1 MPEYYGF
8 TDAPA
13 KEDAFSIEQYIKGL
27 ASFIESC
34 NTPMTISIQGSWGT
48 GKTSVMKFV
57 QRELDKKTLS
67 IDFNTWQFS
76 QFNQQDVLAGSLLT
90 TMMEKMRASRDT
102 VIAIRKSKKAMF
114 SKGLDWTGKTLAVV
128 TGNEMI
134 AQMAGDLANKIN
146 ETDQSM
152 DDMDT
157 AHALAK
163 LKDYFTDA
171 VNETLKAISS
181 EGKDRIVFY
190 IDDLDRLEP
199 RKAVELLEVMKLF
212 FDVEGCV
219 FILAIDYDVVV
230 RGVAAKYGTFSED
243 KNENAA
249 KGKSFFDKIIQVPFK
264 MPVGEYDINAYV
276 DKCLGAIN
284 ISSNKDDL
292 EKYVNLIKTSIG
304 TNPRSMKRLF
314 NAYLLLNKVKEKA
327 YKHNSRGQMTLFA
340 LLCMQFAYEGIY
352 NYILKN
358 RFELSDQDLFQ
369 LSSEDHEDLLV
380 NQIGKTTLAGVDIE
394 RLHSFMENFIDII
407 DDNHNQKLDDEELDA
422 LRQLLDISSITNSTD
437 TTEAPKEENSKYKIK
452 KTAYRFIG
460 KEYFSGSRKG
470 NNIGFLVHDVIKYVA
485 QSNAWSKDDAILFR
499 EEYYKLGK
507 TGWLCE
513 VILLENEVLAL
524 PSIPDCN
531 YTQEKD
537 EHGNRKTGSV
547 EAFTDWYICSKTL
560 EKRSETETTKYGID
574 DVQSDE
580 FAITLSDGVHAYTA
594 RYFGDA
600 NIDKVLKILEEQFN
614 TKVDIE
620 RTSL

>member
-1 MPEYYGF
+1 MSIHFGF

-13 KEDAFSIEQYIKGL
+13 KEDDFSIEQYIKGL

-48 GKTSVMKFV
+48 GKTSIMKFV
-57 QRELDKKTLS
+57 QRELDDKTLS

-76 QFNQQDVLAGSLLT
+76 QFNQQDMLAGSLLT
-90 TMMEKMRASRDT
+90 TMMEKMRASHDT
-102 VIAIRKSKKAMF
+102 VSAIKKSKKAMF
-114 SKGLDWTGKTLAVV
+114 SKGLDWAGKTIAVV

-134 AQMAGDLANKIN
+134 AQMSGDLASKVNGEDK
-146 ETDQSM
+146 SV

-157 AHALAK
+157 AHAIAK

-171 VNETLKAISS
+171 VDETLNAIKS

-199 RKAVELLEVMKLF
+199 KKAVELLEVMKLF

-230 RGVAAKYGTFSED
+230 RGVAAKYGTFSDD
-243 KNENAA
+243 KYENEA

-264 MPVGEYDINAYV
+264 MPVGEYDILSYV
-276 DKCLGAIN
+276 DKCLEAID
-284 ISSNKDDL
+284 ISANNDDL
-292 EKYVNLIKTSIG
+292 KKYVDLIKTSIG

-327 YKHNSRGQMTLFA
+327 YKNNSRGQMTLFA
-340 LLCMQFAYEGIY
+340 LLCMQYAYEGVY

-358 RFELSDQDLFQ
+358 RFDLSDQDLFQ
-369 LSSEDHEDLLV
+369 LSSDDNEDLLV
-380 NQIGKTTLAGVDIE
+380 NIIGKGALIGVNIE
-394 RLHSFMENFIDII
+394 RLRSFMMHFVDII
-407 DDNHNQKLDDEELDA
+407 DDNHNQELDDEEMAA

-437 TTEAPKEENSKYKIK
+437 TDEAPKEENDKPKIK
-452 KTAYRFIG
+452 KTAYKYNG

-470 NNIGFLVHDVIKYVA
+470 NNIGFLVHDIIRDVA
-485 QSNAWSKDDAILFR
+485 ESKSWSKDDAIRFR

-507 TGWLCE
+507 TGWLSE
-513 VILLENEVLAL
+513 VIILEDEVLAL
-524 PSIPDCN
+524 PSIPECD
-531 YTQEKD
+531 YSEEKD
-537 EHGNRKTGSV
+537 DRGNRKTGRIESFAHRFV
-547 EAFTDWYICSKTL
+547 CSKMS
-560 EKRSETETTKYGID
+560 EKISETDTIEYGKN
-574 DVQSDE
+574 DVDSDE
-580 FAITLSDGVHAYTA
+580 FAIVLSDNVHAYTA

-600 NIDKVLKILEEQFN
+600 NIDKVIRILEEQFN
-614 TKVDIE
+614 AKVQIE
-620 RTSL
+620 RTYL